1 MKSKTLS
8 PRRPKINPKEQ
19 EILIR
24 LRQKRTPLRDRFMED
39 LRFHQY
45 SAGTAARYLDALLR
59 LTAHY
64 WKSPAE
70 LTDEDLRAYFRYLR
84 DGCRYSGS
92 SMGVTHAA
100 LTFFYGCTCPKEMP
114 FLRIFRNRKDK
125 TLPPILSREEV
136 RQALAHVADERYR
149 ACLTLIYSC
158 GLRISEA
165 VKIEVSDIDSERGL
179 LLIRKGKGGKD
190 RLVPLPTRTLEILRK
205 MWSQH
210 RHPRLLFPAYR
221 INTRRNPK
229 RYGTKN
235 RPVSLSVIE
244 VHFKAALRASGCR
257 KKVAAHGLR
266 HAFTTHGLEE
276 GVPLFTLKEIL
287 GHADIKSTMA
297 YLHYTSKIRRDG
309 MGTIEN
315 LMRDL

>member
-1 MKSKTLS
+1 MKGKTLS

-19 EILIR
+19 EILVR
-24 LRQKRTPLRDRFMED
+24 LRQKHTPLRDRFMED

-45 SAGTAARYLDALLR
+45 STGTAAHYLEELLR

-64 WKSPAE
+64 WRSPAE

-92 SMGVTHAA
+92 SLGVTHAA
-100 LTFFYGCTCPKEMP
+100 LTFFYGFTCLKEMP
-114 FLRIFRNRKDK
+114 FLRIFRSRKDK
-125 TLPPILSREEV
+125 TLPSILSREEV
-136 RQALAHVADERYR
+136 RAALARVDDERYR

-158 GLRISEA
+158 GLRIGEA

-190 RLVPLPTRTLEILRK
+190 RLVPLPTRTLEILRET
-205 MWSQH
+205 WRQH
-210 RHPRLLFPAYR
+210 HHPRLLFPAYR
-221 INTRRNPK
+221 IDTRRTPK
-229 RYGTKN
+229 RYGAKDH
-235 RPVSLSVIE
+235 PVSPGVIE

-257 KKVAAHGLR
+257 KEVGVHSLR

-276 GVPLFTLKEIL
+276 GVPIFTLKEIL
-287 GHADIKSTMA
+287 GHADIKSTMV

-309 MGTIEN
+309 MGSIEN